1 MRSQPNASG
10 VGAMS
15 RKRNFNPRRL
25 LPVLTLL
32 MSSSLDRAQAAC
44 TPEPPVNNA
53 TAICTGTTTNQ
64 NGTNGYGAFDLSNN
78 TITVQPGASVTGT
91 FNGVVL
97 VTGTINNFGTA
108 FGDWYQRR
116 LRCRYRECR
125 EFRLD
130 LRRQQWREHNQRYA
144 HEHQYRHYYR
154 RERRRLFSGSR
165 PRRRHSTQCRQCRC
179 RHRKSVWHPVQRAE
193 HELWAEWSQ
202 IAVRFPQREQ
212 MVSAFLRAP
221 PRQ

>member
-32 MSSSLDRAQAAC
+32 MSFSLERAQAAC

-53 TAICTGTTTNQ
+53 TATCTGTTNNQ
-64 NGTNGYGAFDLSNN
+64 SGTDGYGTILSFQQHNYH
-78 TITVQPGASVTGT
+78 PARSVRHGNLQWRSVGNWNDQQ
-91 FNGVVL
+91 FRHC
-97 VTGTINNFGTA
+97 

-154 RERRRLFSGSR
+154 RERRRLFSGPR

-179 RHRKSVWHPVQRAE
+179 HHRKSVWHPVQRAE
-193 HELWAEWSQ
+193 PDSGRSGHK
-202 IAVRFPQREQ
+202 
-212 MVSAFLRAP
+212 
-221 PRQ
+221 